1 MHADILNSQ
10 FLFDPYNHSHCL
22 LSTQNENGPCPL
34 IALANVLLL
43 SHRIKIE
50 NGETIVTTSH
60 LMDLLGSCL
69 LEQQPSNHKY
79 SSANYQQNM
88 QDSMAVFPKL
98 QTGLD
103 VNVKFNRYVS
113 NALEKGEKLGSTS

>member
-1 MHADILNSQ
+1 MLCYLI
-10 FLFDPYNHSHCL
+10 
-22 LSTQNENGPCPL
+22 QNENGPCPL

-43 SHRIKIE
+43 SNRITIE
-50 NGETIVTTSH
+50 SGETIVTTSY

-69 LEQQPSNHKY
+69 LEQQPVDH

-103 VNVKFNRYVS
+103 VNVKFGRYACVS
-113 NALEKGEKLGSTS
+113 MFAAPIL